1 MKLND
6 KIKEMLDRRAENMAT
21 LRDYV
26 VNWIKCTLDEKMVET
41 IIVHQ
46 IENGE
51 SEFVINF
58 SVAETGK
65 LGYAGLWR
73 DTKRELT
80 SEQSCELA
88 HAISEEIAEIIKEHG
103 FSIIGIPIF
112 YFRGTQQGRVY
123 FKCKEE
129 EQ

>member
-1 MKLND
+1 MNLND
-6 KIKEMLDRRAENMAT
+6 KMKEMLDCRAKDMAT
-21 LRDYV
+21 IREDA

-41 IIVHQ
+41 LVVNQ

-65 LGYAGLWR
+65 FGYAGLWR
-73 DTKRELT
+73 GTTRELT
-80 SEQSCELA
+80 GEQSSELA
-88 HAISEEIAEIIKEHG
+88 HAISEEIAKIVKEHG
-103 FSIIGIPIF
+103 FAIIGIPIF
-112 YFRGTQQGRVY
+112 YFQGTQQGRVY
-123 FKCKEE
+123 FKCKEK